1 MIEFYRKN
9 MKVIVGILIILVCL
23 MVGYSALSDA
33 RYYRTVEEVAQDP
46 VYYSSHE
53 VNMIG
58 VIVNGTLEQVSAQKY
73 RFRITDNNATIDVVY
88 YNVLPRTFNREGTI
102 VVIGKMNQTRFEAT
116 EMQVKCPTKYDPESE

>member
-9 MKVIVGILIILVCL
+9 MKVIVGILIIVVCL
-23 MVGYSALSDA
+23 IVGYSALSDA
-33 RYYRTVEEVAQDP
+33 RYYRTVEEVVQDP

-58 VIVNGTLEQVSAQKY
+58 VIVNGTFGQVSAQEY
-73 RFRITDNNATIDVVY
+73 TFQITDNNATIDVVY
-88 YNVLPRTFNREGTI
+88 YNLLPRTFNREGTI
-102 VVIGKMNQTRFEAT
+102 VVIGKMNMTRFEAT

>member
-9 MKVIVGILIILVCL
+9 MKVIVGILIIVVCL

-33 RYYRTVEEVAQDP
+33 RYYRTVEEVAGDP

-58 VIVNGTLEQVSAQKY
+58 LIVNGTFEQVSTQEY
-73 RFRITDNNATIDVVY
+73 RFHITDNNATIDVVY
-88 YNVLPRTFNREGTI
+88 YNLLPRTFNREGTI
-102 VVIGKMNQTRFEAT
+102 VVIGKMNQDRFEAT

>member
-1 MIEFYRKN
+1 MIEFHRKN

-58 VIVNGTLEQVSAQKY
+58 VIVNGTLEQVSAQEY
-73 RFRITDNNATIDVVY
+73 LFRITDNNATIDVVY

>member
-1 MIEFYRKN
+1 MIEFHRKN
-9 MKVIVGILIILVCL
+9 MKVIVGILIILVSL

-46 VYYSSHE
+46 VYYSSHG

-58 VIVNGTLEQVSAQKY
+58 VIVNGTLEQVSAQEY

-88 YNVLPRTFNREGTI
+88 YNVLPRTFNKEGTI
-102 VVIGKMNQTRFEAT
+102 VVIGMMNLTRFEAT

>member
-1 MIEFYRKN
+1 MIEFHRKN
-9 MKVIVGILIILVCL
+9 IKVIVGILIILVSL

-46 VYYSSHE
+46 VYYSSHG

-58 VIVNGTLEQVSAQKY
+58 VIVNGTLEQVSAQEY

-88 YNVLPRTFNREGTI
+88 YNVLPRTFNKEGTI
-102 VVIGKMNQTRFEAT
+102 VVIGKMNLTRFEAT

>member
-23 MVGYSALSDA
+23 IVGYSALSDA
-33 RYYRTVEEVAQDP
+33 RYYRTVEEVADDP
-46 VYYSSHE
+46 VNYSSHE

-58 VIVNGTLEQVSAQKY
+58 LIVNGTFEPVSTQEY
-73 RFRITDNNATIDVVY
+73 LFQITDNNATIDVVY
-88 YNVLPRTFNREGTI
+88 YNALPRTFNKEGTI

-116 EMQVKCPTKYDPESE
+116 DMQVKCPTKYDPESE